1 MLIFEPDRVLFLR
14 VTYLQPCNYTY
25 MKATLIHFFLFLTAT
40 IDCFGQHQ
48 NNDSLHID
56 YGTFYSH
63 CLNGNVLA
71 ALELLNLDTNRLSQT
86 DKTFSIQFRERFAYE
101 SDNSDF
107 LKQHTSEIDPLFAIF
122 HSYWRQA
129 LLNPSDSLDPVL
141 ENNLNRFL
149 SRDLLQSD
157 SAVIAPDS
165 LDKWLSQYIQ
175 NHHVYST
182 NGLGKTGGLYDLL
195 VWKTQKD
202 TIYEFRVHREKISA
216 KVVLMYDFV
225 TLGWAEYVTLGKYY
239 PGGWATDEALYCVA
253 STYDLNSEDFLI
265 SYLAHEG
272 RHFKDYQLFPK
283 LKNSADLE
291 YRAKLTELSM
301 AETTLYDLLEFF
313 INNANYDSDNGH
325 RVANYCA
332 IRDLSMELFKVPF
345 EKDLN
350 KWKELN
356 PKRINKAA
364 YKVLKKNTRILKKNA
379 QTVEHLI
386 N

>member
-1 MLIFEPDRVLFLR
+1 
-14 VTYLQPCNYTY
+14 
-25 MKATLIHFFLFLTAT
+25 MKATLIHFSFLLAGIFQSL
-40 IDCFGQHQ
+40 GQS
-48 NNDSLHID
+48 NSTDSLHID
-56 YGTFYSH
+56 YGVFYSH
-63 CLNGNVLA
+63 CLNGNVPL
-71 ALELLNLDTNRLSQT
+71 ALEQLQLDTNRLSQA
-86 DKTFSIQFRERFAYE
+86 DKTFKTQFSQRFAGPR
-101 SDNSDF
+101 DNSNF
-107 LKQHTSEIDPLFAIF
+107 LAQHTSGIDSLFAIF
-122 HSYWRQA
+122 HTYWRQA

-149 SRDLLQSD
+149 SNNLLQSD
-157 SAVIAPDS
+157 SAMIAPDS
-165 LDKWLSQYIQ
+165 LDKWFSQYIQ

-202 TIYEFRVHREKISA
+202 TIYQFKVHRENISA

-301 AETTLYDLLEFF
+301 AKTTLYDLLEFF
-313 INNANYDSDNGH
+313 INNANYDSENGH
-325 RVANYCA
+325 QVANYCT
-332 IRDLSMELFKVPF
+332 IRDLSMEIFKTPF
-345 EKDLN
+345 EKDLQ
-350 KWKELN
+350 KWKELK

-364 YKVLKKNTRILKKNA
+364 YRVLKKNTKLLKKNA
-379 QTVEHLI
+379 QTVERLI